1 MALAQLESTCRLKKY
16 RTHLKHSYNAPYK
29 LLKIPFDFSNP
40 MEKSQEHSTGQD
52 RIQLAW
58 MPAGTGEKL
67 DRKQPLVWVGNS
79 IAKGLQNA
87 SFRRSLYSGPK
98 GDRWDRS
105 TVVKPKNDE
114 KKAKKN
120 DQPEDNATAT
130 DGSEGLSDALT
141 FPLKPFPFLMEPGGR
156 DDSAGQID

>member
-1 MALAQLESTCRLKKY
+1 MREKRDLGRGRDLWFIGSIPQLTTAVWFGYDDSRTTRNTSGES
-16 RTHLKHSYNAPYK
+16 
-29 LLKIPFDFSNP
+29 
-40 MEKSQEHSTGQD
+40 
-52 RIQLAW
+52 AW
-58 MPAGTGEKL
+58 AW
-67 DRKQPLVWVGNS
+67 KQFMTTV
-79 IAKGLQNA
+79 KG
-87 SFRRSLYSGPK
+87 SFPVQQFPPKPVLTRVYSGPK

-141 FPLKPFPFLMEPGGR
+141 FPLKPSPFLMEPGGR